1 MAQSESGERTA
12 FVLAGGGSLGAVQVG
27 MLAEL
32 IGAGV
37 RPDVI
42 VGVRLAPSMVLFW
55 HQTQPQDGRA
65 DGGAMELHDHER
77 SAGPVLA
84 LAPRPSG
91 ASRPHRKS

>member
-42 VGVRLAPSMVLFW
+42 VGV
-55 HQTQPQDGRA
+55 
-65 DGGAMELHDHER
+65 
-77 SAGPVLA
+77 SAGALNGAFLA
-84 LAPRPSG
+84 FDSG
-91 ASRPHRKS
+91 LKMVEQRRTALPHVCRDGCPAARGLR